1 MRFPFSAHTRGLVPP
16 GPRPEFLR
24 AGPGAEPLHRERPGP
39 RRAAFPRV
47 DEVGF
52 ESREEAERTEW
63 KAAMADAATF
73 MDMERIE
80 AGWAE
85 EHQIL

>member
-1 MRFPFSAHTRGLVPP
+1 VG
-16 GPRPEFLR
+16 
-24 AGPGAEPLHRERPGP
+24 
-39 RRAAFPRV
+39 
-47 DEVGF
+47 EVGF

-63 KAAMADAATF
+63 KAAMADAVTF
-73 MDMERIE
+73 RGMDLVE